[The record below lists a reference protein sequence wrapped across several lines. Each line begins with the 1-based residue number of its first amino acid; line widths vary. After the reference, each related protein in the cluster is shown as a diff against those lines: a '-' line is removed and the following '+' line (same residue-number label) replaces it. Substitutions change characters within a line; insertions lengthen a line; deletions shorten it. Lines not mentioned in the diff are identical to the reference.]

1 MTGASMYQR
10 KLLSQ
15 LVSRLKE
22 PRRFIQVLAG
32 PRQVGKTTLAR
43 QAMEAVGLS
52 SHYGA
57 ADEPSLR
64 DRLWIEQQW
73 ELGRLQA
80 EKGEALLVLDE
91 IQKVKGWSE
100 AVKRLW
106 DEDTRR
112 GLSLKVVLLG
122 SSHLLVQKGLTES
135 LAGRFEILRV
145 THWSFD
151 EIRDAFGWGVEQYVY
166 FGGYP
171 GAAGLVDDRDRWS
184 RYIVDSLIE
193 TTLAHYLDL
202 LAGAGL
208 LAGLPKYHGACLK
221 QRGSSPKLQVL
232 NTALFSAQSHLSLE
246 GARLDREYWGRSR
259 GAARGVA
266 RLRCLR
272 QVVSPEPGPSRGR
285 TRDSAGGFPGNSRRE
300 MDGPHTQRIVRE
312 GERGP
317 ACI

>member
-100 AVKRLW
+100 AAKRLW
-106 DEDTRR
+106 DEDTRS
-112 GLSLKVVLLG
+112 GLSLKR
-122 SSHLLVQKGLTES
+122 
-135 LAGRFEILRV
+135 ALR
-145 THWSFD
+145 
-151 EIRDAFGWGVEQYVY
+151 
-166 FGGYP
+166 
-171 GAAGLVDDRDRWS
+171 
-184 RYIVDSLIE
+184 
-193 TTLAHYLDL
+193 TT
-202 LAGAGL
+202 GIG
-208 LAGLPKYHGACLK
+208 
-221 QRGSSPKLQVL
+221 
-232 NTALFSAQSHLSLE
+232 
-246 GARLDREYWGRSR
+246 
-259 GAARGVA
+259 GVA
-266 RLRCLR
+266 I
-272 QVVSPEPGPSRGR
+272 SSTP
-285 TRDSAGGFPGNSRRE
+285 
-300 MDGPHTQRIVRE
+300 
-312 GERGP
+312 
-317 ACI
+317 